1 MESWKNA
8 VTVGIELDRLSSTQL
23 SSSTTVTITRSLLAA
38 MEGRN
43 APPDG
48 ALPFSDVTGL
58 LAAAASAEK
67 QQALVARIYVAS
79 PTEPNSPSSSID
91 QFAQLSL
98 VAARLR
104 QIIHDHSHSSPDL
117 GIDQYIWHR
126 EPPAISIVNPPAS
139 SRPSTSKQP
148 AQPAHILFHL
158 RTGGECM
165 EDEWF
170 ATHLLL
176 RASSELAEH
185 ALCISIE
192 DEDGQ
197 FLLIEA
203 AEHLPDWVTPESV
216 VNRVWI
222 HNGHLHL
229 VAPHLAQNSDE
240 AIPIPQAIGL
250 VRDPSVLTRAPDDV
264 EAAALARAYEYPS
277 IASSHHH
284 RTLVY
289 LPRQVAQALEA
300 EPQLIASCVAAIQS
314 RDPLSSRS
322 ASRLVRFPPPTQP
335 TSSSSAATASQQDQ
349 SSPNDIVLTR
359 VRMTRHLYAQLL
371 HDRFFPPRQ
380 LGPQWQAA
388 VERYRVHVHS
398 RSSAQSGPKIQDEQ
412 QVQAEIARGRWH
424 DLGAKIWCGL
434 EMAFAESSSRRTRS
448 GGRSMSPQAA
458 ISEAERQNLLA
469 SLTRLGF
476 FQGELQGSAKWKQL
490 ETQALAQYAQTATT
504 DIDLEQ
510 TPLCETVDRILSGFA
525 SDIPAVQSHPPEAA
539 LDELRRH
546 EDDDAWLHLSP
557 GDVESILA
565 AKSGPTQEAPRAVD
579 EEDAFQRL
587 GAFNTKMTA
596 FLETKSDVRGAV
608 FEDEAEAMLDDDELL
623 FEDEDEEEQ
632 ERRIRVEVSQRLE
645 RDGEQEKRK
654 MLERLLPRMSDTEW
668 LRPTTSSTAKGNA
681 GFVDSIDALSA
692 SRAPQPVTEEGTV
705 TVGNHLSAAEGELRR
720 RLASQYMRETS
731 ALLSSQGHEHID
743 GADDSDGEIQEEAE
757 PEIRRQR
764 AQEYD
769 LDPDVPEPE
778 LDVQDGPEAWD
789 EETEVANMLEFARIS
804 LGLSKEQ
811 YEEILSERKQRGQF
825 VPSQS
830 SAAKTS
836 APNTPKPAK
845 VAKAARVD
853 EDELQGQVQ
862 DVEMSTFED
871 VMAAMDRR
879 LNSLKSTSPSRNL
892 PHSRGD
898 EDSSKPDSMDAELLS
913 HLLTSESDL
922 PASLETLLGG
932 AVEADQLASFLRSF
946 QAQSGA
952 AATGPVQQLMQRF
965 GLGSLPADQD
975 STSL

>member
-1 MESWKNA
+1 M
-8 VTVGIELDRLSSTQL
+8 D
-23 SSSTTVTITRSLLAA
+23 
-38 MEGRN
+38 GRN

-67 QQALVARIYVAS
+67 QQALVARIYVAP
-79 PTEPNSPSSSID
+79 PTGSTSSSSSID

-104 QIIHDHSHSSPDL
+104 QLAREQSHSSPDL
-117 GIDQYIWHR
+117 GTDQYIWHR
-126 EPPAISIVNPPAS
+126 EPPAISIVSPPAS
-139 SRPSTSKQP
+139 SRPSTSKQA

-170 ATHLLL
+170 ATHMLL
-176 RASSELAEH
+176 RASASSELTEY

-203 AEHLPDWVTPESV
+203 AEHLPDWVTPESAI
-216 VNRVWI
+216 NRVWVYG
-222 HNGHLHL
+222 GHLHL
-229 VAPHLAQNSDE
+229 VAPHHADNSGD
-240 AIPIPQAIGL
+240 AIPILRAIDL

-277 IASSHHH
+277 IASRHHH
-284 RTLVY
+284 RTLAY
-289 LPRQVAQALEA
+289 LPRQVARALGA

-335 TSSSSAATASQQDQ
+335 SSSASIASAPPQDQ
-349 SSPNDIVLTR
+349 PSSDDIVLTR

-388 VERYRVHVHS
+388 VERYRMHVRSHS
-398 RSSAQSGPKIQDEQ
+398 SSQSGPKIQDEA
-412 QVQAEIARGRWH
+412 QVQAEIAHGRWH

-434 EMAFAESSSRRTRS
+434 EMAFAESSARRTRS
-448 GGRSMSPQAA
+448 GGRSLNPQAA
-458 ISEAERQNLLA
+458 IPAAERQKLLA
-469 SLTRLGF
+469 SLTKLGF

-490 ETQALAQYAQTATT
+490 ETQALAQYAQTSTA
-504 DIDLEQ
+504 DVDCEQ
-510 TPLCETVDRILSGFA
+510 SSLCETVDRILSG
-525 SDIPAVQSHPPEAA
+525 SDSSIPAVQSYPPEAA
-539 LDELRRH
+539 LRELRRQ

-565 AKSGPTQEAPRAVD
+565 AKSGPNQEAPRAVD
-579 EEDAFQRL
+579 EQDAFQRL
-587 GAFNTKMTA
+587 GAFNKKMAA

-632 ERRIRVEVSQRLE
+632 ERRIRVQVSQRLE
-645 RDGEQEKRK
+645 RDGEEAKRK

-668 LRPTTSSTAKGNA
+668 LRPTCSSTAKGNA
-681 GFVDSIDALSA
+681 GFVDSIDALFA
-692 SRAPQPVTEEGTV
+692 SRAPPPVAREGTV
-705 TVGNHLSAAEGELRR
+705 VAGNHLSAAEGELRR
-720 RLASQYMRETS
+720 RLASQYMRDTS

-743 GADDSDGEIQEEAE
+743 GADESDGEIEEEVE
-757 PEIRRQR
+757 PEVRRQR

-769 LDPDVPEPE
+769 TDPDVPDFAES
-778 LDVQDGPEAWD
+778 DVQDGPEAWD
-789 EETEVANMLEFARIS
+789 EETEVGNMLEFARIS

-811 YEEILSERKQRGQF
+811 YEEILSDRKQRGKF
-825 VPSQS
+825 VPFQS
-830 SAAKTS
+830 GAAKTS
-836 APNTPKPAK
+836 APQTPKPAK

-853 EDELQGQVQ
+853 EAEMQEQVQ
-862 DVEMSTFED
+862 DVDMSTFED

-879 LNSLKSTSPSRNL
+879 LNSLKTTSASSTTPQAQE
-892 PHSRGD
+892 GA
-898 EDSSKPDSMDAELLS
+898 SKPDDVDAELLS
-913 HLLTSESDL
+913 HLVASEDDL
-922 PASLETLLGG
+922 PASLESLLGRG
-932 AVEADQLASFLRSF
+932 DAVEAEQLASFLRSF

-975 STSL
+975 PI

>member
-1 MESWKNA
+1 
-8 VTVGIELDRLSSTQL
+8 
-23 SSSTTVTITRSLLAA
+23 
-38 MEGRN
+38 MEGSN

-67 QQALVARIYVAS
+67 QQAIVARIYVAPPAE
-79 PTEPNSPSSSID
+79 PTSSSSSSID

-104 QIIHDHSHSSPDL
+104 QIIHEHSRSSPDL

-139 SRPSTSKQP
+139 SRASTSKQP

-158 RTGGECM
+158 RTDGECM

-203 AEHLPDWVTPESV
+203 ADHLPDWVTPEGV

-222 HNGHLHL
+222 HDGHLHL
-229 VAPHLAQNSDE
+229 VAPHLAQISDE
-240 AIPIPQAIGL
+240 AIPIPRAIEL
-250 VRDPSVLTRAPDDV
+250 VRDPSVLTTAPDDV

-277 IASSHHH
+277 TASSHHH
-284 RTLVY
+284 RTLAF

-335 TSSSSAATASQQDQ
+335 TSSSSTATASQQDQ

-388 VERYRVHVHS
+388 VERFRMHVHS

-412 QVQAEIARGRWH
+412 QVQAEIAHGRWH

-434 EMAFAESSSRRTRS
+434 EMAFAESSTRRTRS
-448 GGRSMSPQAA
+448 GGRSIDPQVA
-458 ISEAERQNLLA
+458 ISEAERQKLLA
-469 SLTRLGF
+469 SLERIGF

-490 ETQALAQYAQTATT
+490 EAQALVQYVQTSTT
-504 DIDLEQ
+504 NVNPEQ
-510 TPLCETVDRILSGFA
+510 TPLCETVDLILST
-525 SDIPAVQSHPPEAA
+525 SSVPAIQSYPPEAA

-557 GDVESILA
+557 GEVESILA
-565 AKSGPTQEAPRAVD
+565 AKSGPNQEAPRAVD
-579 EEDAFQRL
+579 EDDAFQRL
-587 GAFNTKMTA
+587 GAFNTKMAA

-632 ERRIRVEVSQRLE
+632 ERRIRVQVSQRLE
-645 RDGEQEKRK
+645 RDGEEEKRK

-668 LRPTTSSTAKGNA
+668 LRPTCSSTAKGNA

-692 SRAPQPVTEEGTV
+692 SRAPPPVAGEATV
-705 TVGNHLSAAEGELRR
+705 VVGNHLSAAEGELRR
-720 RLASQYMRETS
+720 RLASQYMRDTS

-743 GADDSDGEIQEEAE
+743 GADESDGEIEEEVE
-757 PEIRRQR
+757 PEVRRQR

-769 LDPDVPEPE
+769 LDPDVPDLPE
-778 LDVQDGPEAWD
+778 SDVQDGPEAWD

-811 YEEILSERKQRGQF
+811 YEEILSDRKQRGKF
-825 VPSQS
+825 VPFQS

-836 APNTPKPAK
+836 APQTPKPAK
-845 VAKAARVD
+845 AAKAARVD
-853 EDELQGQVQ
+853 EVEMQEQVQ
-862 DVEMSTFED
+862 DVEMSKFED

-879 LNSLKSTSPSRNL
+879 LNSLKTTSASRTT
-892 PHSRGD
+892 PQTQEGA
-898 EDSSKPDSMDAELLS
+898 SKPDDVDAELLS
-913 HLLTSESDL
+913 HLLTSEGDL
-922 PASLETLLGG
+922 PASLESLLGRG
-932 AVEADQLASFLRSF
+932 DAVEAEQLASFLRSF

-975 STSL
+975 C